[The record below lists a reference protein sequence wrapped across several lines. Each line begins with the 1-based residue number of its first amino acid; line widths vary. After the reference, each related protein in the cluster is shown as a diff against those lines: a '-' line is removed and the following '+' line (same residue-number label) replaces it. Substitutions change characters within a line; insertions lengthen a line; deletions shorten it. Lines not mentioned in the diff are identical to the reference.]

1 VIPLIDLNEYK
12 KDCGSMTSISRS
24 PSFDV
29 TGRVALV
36 TGGSRGIG
44 LAIGSALAG
53 AGARVVL
60 AARHAE
66 EVEAAANQL
75 REGSGLDVIG
85 VAANISKAPEIEV
98 LVHATEEAYG
108 PVEILVNNAATNVHF
123 GPVLDADDGMWM
135 KMVETNLLSTVRL
148 CRLIVPGMRRQSRGK
163 IINIASVAGIQPG
176 VAQGVYGAL
185 KAALIQLT
193 KSLAQELGPDN
204 IQVNA
209 IAPGLIKTRFAQ
221 VLHETPA
228 IRSRVERATPLGRIG
243 EPSEIGGAALYLA
256 SPASDFTT
264 GAVLVIDGGMTLGS
278 FAMPD

>member
-1 VIPLIDLNEYK
+1 MP
-12 KDCGSMTSISRS
+12 SS
-24 PSFDV
+24 PSVGPFDL

-60 AARHAE
+60 AARHADA
-66 EVEAAANQL
+66 VEAAAEQL
-75 REGSGLDVIG
+75 RAAGGEARGI
-85 VAANISKAPEIEV
+85 AANIGKAPEIEA
-98 LVHATEEAYG
+98 LVRAAEEAYG
-108 PVEILVNNAATNVHF
+108 PVEILVNNAATNIHF

-148 CRLIVPGMRRQSRGK
+148 CRLIVPGMRLRHRGK

-193 KSLAQELGPDN
+193 KSLAQELGPEN

-221 VLHETPA
+221 VLHETPS
-228 IRSRVERATPLGRIG
+228 IRSAIEKATPLGRIG
-243 EPSEIGGAALYLA
+243 EPSEIAGAAVYLA
-256 SPASDFTT
+256 SPASDFTS
-264 GAVLVIDGGMTLGS
+264 GSVLVVDGGMTLGS
-278 FAMPD
+278 FALPG

>member
-1 VIPLIDLNEYK
+1 MP
-12 KDCGSMTSISRS
+12 TF
-24 PSFDV
+24 PSFDL

-44 LAIGSALAG
+44 QAIGTALAG

-60 AARHAE
+60 AARHPE
-66 EVEAAANQL
+66 EVEAAAQQL
-75 REGSGLDVIG
+75 RESGLEAHG
-85 VAANISKAPEIEV
+85 LSANISKAPEIEA
-98 LVHATEEAYG
+98 LVRATEAAYG
-108 PVEILVNNAATNVHF
+108 PVDILVNNAATNIHF

-148 CRLIVPGMRRQSRGK
+148 CRLVVPGMRLRRTGK

-193 KSLAQELGPDN
+193 KSLAQELGTDN

-221 VLHETPA
+221 VLHETPSIRNA
-228 IRSRVERATPLGRIG
+228 IERATPLGRIG
-243 EPSEIGGAALYLA
+243 EPHEIAGAALYLA

-264 GAVLVIDGGMTLGS
+264 GTVLVVDGGMTLGS
-278 FAMPD
+278 FATPQ